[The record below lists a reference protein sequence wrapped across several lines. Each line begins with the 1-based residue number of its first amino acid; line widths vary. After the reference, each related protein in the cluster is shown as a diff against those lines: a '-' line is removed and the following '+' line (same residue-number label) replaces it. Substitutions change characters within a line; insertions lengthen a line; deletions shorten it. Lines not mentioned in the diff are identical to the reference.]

1 MLLQMP
7 FFLFHCQVIFHCN
20 MYHILFVCACVER
33 HLGCFDALAIV
44 NSAAVNIGV
53 HVFNLKFSNIELV
66 GFQKNLS
73 SHQDS
78 RKSNTV

>member
-1 MLLQMP
+1 
-7 FFLFHCQVIFHCN
+7 
-20 MYHILFVCACVER
+20 MYHIIFVHASVER
-33 HLGCFDALAIV
+33 HLGCFHALAIV
-44 NSAAVNIGV
+44 NSAAVNFGV
-53 HVFNLKFSNIELV
+53 HVSNLKFSNIELV

>member
-1 MLLQMP
+1 
-7 FFLFHCQVIFHCN
+7 
-20 MYHILFVCACVER
+20 MYHIIFVYACVER
-33 HLGCFDALAIV
+33 HLVWFHALGIV
-44 NSAAVNIGV
+44 NSAAVNFGV

-78 RKSNTV
+78 RKSNAV